1 MMRLFSLDHHFNF
14 CVSRKVRLLLTL
26 IILQAPMMEFI
37 DTHCDVFTG
46 DEENKFEHRY
56 GLALILIT
64 SFIV

>member
-1 MMRLFSLDHHFNF
+1 
-14 CVSRKVRLLLTL
+14 
-26 IILQAPMMEFI
+26 MMEFI

-56 GLALILIT
+56 GLALILIM